1 MLQSI
6 FYKLYSLNSFQVRN
20 FKSKKRK
27 THNSSFLIEGLSDNP
42 EEEWEDVES
51 GDECDIEMETEVKE
65 DEISVNSSSQSIGQ
79 DIRSLLYET
88 RIIDSLLNTILNDNE
103 NLFIDTNQ
111 LDHISNRYLLIIA
124 MKIYYK

>member
-1 MLQSI
+1 M
-6 FYKLYSLNSFQVRN
+6 
-20 FKSKKRK
+20 
-27 THNSSFLIEGLSDNP
+27 
-42 EEEWEDVES
+42 ES